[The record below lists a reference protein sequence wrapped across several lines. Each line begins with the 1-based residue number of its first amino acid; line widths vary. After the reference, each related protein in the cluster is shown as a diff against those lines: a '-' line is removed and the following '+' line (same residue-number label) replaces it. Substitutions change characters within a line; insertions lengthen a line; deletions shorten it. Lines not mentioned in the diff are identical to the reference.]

1 MAAPALSTPPLTPEE
16 YLEIERR
23 AETRSE
29 YLDGEMFAM
38 AGASIEH
45 NAIVANLL
53 IELGQ
58 QLKRRS
64 CQVFPSDLR
73 IHIPA
78 TGLYTYSDAVVV
90 CGEPRLEDEHLDT
103 LLNPT
108 LLIEVLS
115 PTSEA
120 YDRGKKFEHY
130 RSIESFVE
138 YLLVAQ
144 DAPRIEQYLRQPA
157 GRWLFTAVTG
167 LEATIALPSI
177 QCELSLAEVYEK
189 VPLAVETPLK
199 TPEDE
204 MTTDRNGAR

>member
-1 MAAPALSTPPLTPEE
+1 MPAPALSKSPLTPEE
-16 YLEIERR
+16 YLAIERQ

-45 NAIVANLL
+45 NAIVANL
-53 IELGQ
+53 IGELRQ
-58 QLKRRS
+58 ELKRRP

-78 TGLYTYSDAVVV
+78 TGLYTYSDVVVV
-90 CGEPRLEDEHLDT
+90 CGEPHLEDDGHLDT

-130 RSIESFVE
+130 RSVESLAE

-144 DAPRIEQYLRQPA
+144 DALRIEQYLRQPD
-157 GRWLFTAVTG
+157 GRWLFSAVTG
-167 LEATIALPSI
+167 REATIPLPSI
-177 QCELSLAEVYEK
+177 QCELSLAEVYDK
-189 VPLAVETPLK
+189 VPSL
-199 TPEDE
+199 
-204 MTTDRNGAR
+204 

>member
-1 MAAPALSTPPLTPEE
+1 MAPEE

-38 AGASIEH
+38 SGASFAH
-45 NAIVANLL
+45 NVIVANL
-53 IELGQ
+53 IREVGQ
-58 QLKRRS
+58 QLKRRP
-64 CQVFPSDLR
+64 CQVLPSDLR
-73 IHIPA
+73 LHIPA
-78 TGLYTYSDAVVV
+78 TGLYTYPDVVVV
-90 CGEPRLEDEHLDT
+90 CGEPRLENDHHDT

-115 PTSEA
+115 PSSEA

-144 DAPRIEQYLRQPA
+144 DEPRIEQYLRQPA
-157 GRWLFTAVTG
+157 GRWLFTAVAG
-167 LEATIALPSI
+167 LDAAIALPSI
-177 QCELSLAEVYEK
+177 QCELALAEVYDR
-189 VPLAVETPLK
+189 VPLGSGSVTK
-199 TPEDE
+199 
-204 MTTDRNGAR
+204 

>member
-1 MAAPALSTPPLTPEE
+1 MAAPALSPPALAPEE

-53 IELGQ
+53 RELGQ
-58 QLKRRS
+58 QLKRRP

-78 TGLYTYSDAVVV
+78 TGLYTYADVVAV
-90 CGEPRLEDEHLDT
+90 CGEPRLEDAHLDT

-130 RSIESFVE
+130 RSVEPLAE

-144 DAPRIEQYLRQPA
+144 DAPRIEQYLRQPD
-157 GRWLFTAVTG
+157 GRWLFTAVAG

-177 QCELSLAEVYEK
+177 QCELSLAEVYDK
-189 VPLAVETPLK
+189 VLGRWSTLIAP
-199 TPEDE
+199 
-204 MTTDRNGAR
+204 